1 MSALVRPYGGGGHS
15 ELGYGQNG
23 QVSTTG
29 RKTTNAKRQDSTSE
43 AHLPPR
49 ERLVRAASRLFYY
62 EGVRAIGVERLI
74 AEAGVTKAT
83 FYRHFAS
90 KDDLVVAYLL
100 TKDAYYKG
108 VAEPL
113 AAAHPPAEAIDLIFE
128 AIAEHARE
136 RGFRGSPFMNAAA
149 EYPDADHPIRGLVAS
164 HRDWIRTLFQDL
176 LTRLGHP
183 APESAAGALLMLY
196 DGAMAAGYLDDS
208 TAAHKTLL
216 DAVRLIRAGG

>member
-1 MSALVRPYGGGGHS
+1 M
-15 ELGYGQNG
+15 
-23 QVSTTG
+23 STTG
-29 RKTTNAKRQDSTSE
+29 RKASNAKRQDSTSE
-43 AHLPPR
+43 ANLPPR

-83 FYRHFAS
+83 FYRHFAA

-149 EYPDADHPIRGLVAS
+149 EYPDADHPVRALVTS
-164 HRDWIRTLFQDL
+164 HRDWIRGLFREQ
-176 LTRLGHP
+176 LTRLGH
-183 APESAAGALLMLY
+183 ADPESAAGALLMLY
-196 DGAMAAGYLDDS
+196 DGAMAAGYLDDQ

-216 DAVRLIRAGG
+216 DAVRLIRSEG

>member
-1 MSALVRPYGGGGHS
+1 MPGQ
-15 ELGYGQNG
+15 GQNG
-23 QVSTTG
+23 DVSATQQ
-29 RKTTNAKRQDSTSE
+29 KTMNANDQKTAVVGD
-43 AHLPPR
+43 LPPR

-62 EGVRAIGVERLI
+62 EGVRAVGVERLI

-100 TKDAYYKG
+100 TKDAYYKA

-113 AAAHPPAEAIDLIFE
+113 AAQYPPAEAIDLIFE

-136 RGFRGSPFMNAAA
+136 RGFRGSPFMNAAT
-149 EYPDADHPIRGLVAS
+149 EYPDAGHPVRGLVTS
-164 HRDWIRTLFQDL
+164 HRDWIRALLQDL
-176 LTRLGHP
+176 LTRLGHADP
-183 APESAAGALLMLY
+183 DSAAGALLMLY

-208 TAAHKTLL
+208 TAARETLL
-216 DAVRLIRAGG
+216 NAVRLIRSDG

>member
-1 MSALVRPYGGGGHS
+1 M
-15 ELGYGQNG
+15 
-23 QVSTTG
+23 STTG
-29 RKTTNAKRQDSTSE
+29 QKTTNARRQDSTSE
-43 AHLPPR
+43 ANLPPR

-100 TKDAYYKG
+100 TKDAYYKE

-136 RGFRGSPFMNAAA
+136 RGFRGSPFLNAAA
-149 EYPDADHPIRGLVAS
+149 EYPDANHPIRGLVTS
-164 HRDWIRTLFQDL
+164 HREWIRALFQDL
-176 LTRLGHP
+176 LTRLGH
-183 APESAAGALLMLY
+183 ADPESAAGALLMLY

-216 DAVRLIRAGG
+216 DAVRLIRSGG

>member
-1 MSALVRPYGGGGHS
+1 MSIT
-15 ELGYGQNG
+15 GQ
-23 QVSTTG
+23 
-29 RKTTNAKRQDSTSE
+29 KTTDPARQRTKEE
-43 AHLPPR
+43 ADLPPR

-100 TKDAYYKG
+100 TKDAYYKQ

-113 AAAHPPAEAIDLIFE
+113 AAGHPPAEAIDLIFE

-149 EYPDADHPIRGLVAS
+149 EYPDGTHPVRGLVTS
-164 HRDWIRTLFQDL
+164 HRDWIRTLFKEL
-176 LTRLGHP
+176 LTRLGH
-183 APESAAGALLMLY
+183 ADAESAAGALLMLY

-208 TAAHKTLL
+208 TAAQKTLL
-216 DAVRLIRAGG
+216 NAVRLIRSGG

>member
-1 MSALVRPYGGGGHS
+1 MPG
-15 ELGYGQNG
+15 EGQNG
-23 QVSTTG
+23 EVSTAGQKPIHANHPQT
-29 RKTTNAKRQDSTSE
+29 AVVAD
-43 AHLPPR
+43 LPPR

-100 TKDAYYKG
+100 TKDTYYKS

-113 AAAHPPAEAIDLIFE
+113 AAGYPPGEAIDRIFE

-136 RGFRGSPFMNAAA
+136 RGFRGSPFLNAAA
-149 EYPDADHPIRGLVAS
+149 EYPDADHPVRALVAT
-164 HRDWIRTLFQDL
+164 HRDWIRGLFQDL
-176 LTRLGHP
+176 LTRLGH
-183 APESAAGALLMLY
+183 ADPESAAGALLMLY

-208 TAAHKTLL
+208 TAAHRTLL
-216 DAVRLIRAGG
+216 NAVRLIRSDG

>member
-1 MSALVRPYGGGGHS
+1 MS
-15 ELGYGQNG
+15 
-23 QVSTTG
+23 STEQ
-29 RKTTNAKRQDSTSE
+29 KTTDAKHQRSTIE
-43 AHLPPR
+43 GDLPPR

-83 FYRHFAS
+83 FYRHFAA

-100 TKDAYYKG
+100 TKDAYYKD

-136 RGFRGSPFMNAAA
+136 RDFRGSPFMNAAA
-149 EYPDADHPIRGLVAS
+149 EYPDATHPVRGLVTS
-164 HRDWIRTLFQDL
+164 HRDWIRTLFQEL
-176 LTRLGHP
+176 LTRLGHTD
-183 APESAAGALLMLY
+183 AKSAAGALLMLY

-216 DAVRLIRAGG
+216 DAVRLIRSGG

>member
-1 MSALVRPYGGGGHS
+1 M
-15 ELGYGQNG
+15 
-23 QVSTTG
+23 
-29 RKTTNAKRQDSTSE
+29 
-43 AHLPPR
+43 
-49 ERLVRAASRLFYY
+49 RAASRLFYY

-90 KDDLVVAYLL
+90 KDDLVVAYLQ

-149 EYPDADHPIRGLVAS
+149 EYPDADHPVRGLVTS
-164 HRDWIRTLFQDL
+164 HRNWIRTLFQEQL
-176 LTRLGHP
+176 ARLGH
-183 APESAAGALLMLY
+183 ADAESAAGALLMLY
-196 DGAMAAGYLDDS
+196 DGAMAAGYLDDLS
-208 TAAHKTLL
+208 AAHKTLL
-216 DAVRLIRAGG
+216 DAVRLIRSGG

>member
-1 MSALVRPYGGGGHS
+1 M
-15 ELGYGQNG
+15 
-23 QVSTTG
+23 STTG
-29 RKTTNAKRQDSTSE
+29 QKTTNAKRQESTIE
-43 AHLPPR
+43 GDLPPR

-136 RGFRGSPFMNAAA
+136 RGFRGSPFLNAAA
-149 EYPDADHPIRGLVAS
+149 EYPDADHPIRRLVAS
-164 HRDWIRTLFQDL
+164 HRDWIRALFQDL
-176 LTRLGHP
+176 LTRLGQ
-183 APESAAGALLMLY
+183 ADAESAAGALLMLY

-216 DAVRLIRAGG
+216 DAVRLIRSGG

>member
-1 MSALVRPYGGGGHS
+1 MEVSIT
-15 ELGYGQNG
+15 GQ
-23 QVSTTG
+23 TTDA
-29 RKTTNAKRQDSTSE
+29 TRQGTE
-43 AHLPPR
+43 AERELPPR

-100 TKDAYYKG
+100 TKDAYYRA

-113 AAAHPPAEAIDLIFE
+113 AVGHPPAEAIDLIFE

-149 EYPDADHPIRGLVAS
+149 EYPDATHPVRGLVAS
-164 HRDWIRTLFQDL
+164 HRDWLRALFQEL
-176 LTRLGHP
+176 LARLGHSDP
-183 APESAAGALLMLY
+183 KSAAGALLMLY
-196 DGAMAAGYLDDS
+196 DGAMVAGYLDDS
-208 TAAHKTLL
+208 TAARRTLL
-216 DAVRLIRAGG
+216 DAVRLIRSQG

>member
-1 MSALVRPYGGGGHS
+1 MSS
-15 ELGYGQNG
+15 TGQ
-23 QVSTTG
+23 
-29 RKTTNAKRQDSTSE
+29 KTTDAKHQQSTIE
-43 AHLPPR
+43 GDPPPR

-83 FYRHFAS
+83 FYRHFAA

-100 TKDAYYKG
+100 TKDAYYKD

-149 EYPDADHPIRGLVAS
+149 EYPDATHPVRGLVTS
-164 HRDWIRTLFQDL
+164 HRDWIRTLFQEL
-176 LTRLGHP
+176 LTRLGHTDP
-183 APESAAGALLMLY
+183 KSAAGALLMLY

-216 DAVRLIRAGG
+216 DAVRLIRSGG

>member
-1 MSALVRPYGGGGHS
+1 MSS
-15 ELGYGQNG
+15 TGQKNTDAKHRE
-23 QVSTTG
+23 STI
-29 RKTTNAKRQDSTSE
+29 E
-43 AHLPPR
+43 ADLPPR

-83 FYRHFAS
+83 FYRHFAA

-100 TKDAYYKG
+100 TKDAYYKD

-113 AAAHPPAEAIDLIFE
+113 ADGHPPAEAIDLIFK

-149 EYPDADHPIRGLVAS
+149 EYPDATHPVRDLVTA

-183 APESAAGALLMLY
+183 DPKSAAGALLMLY

-216 DAVRLIRAGG
+216 DAVRLIRSGG

>member
-1 MSALVRPYGGGGHS
+1 M
-15 ELGYGQNG
+15 
-23 QVSTTG
+23 STTG
-29 RKTTNAKRQDSTSE
+29 QKTTNAKRQDSTSE
-43 AHLPPR
+43 ANLPPR

-164 HRDWIRTLFQDL
+164 HRVWIRSLFQDL
-176 LTRLGHP
+176 LTRLGH
-183 APESAAGALLMLY
+183 ADPESAAGALLMLY

-216 DAVRLIRAGG
+216 DAVRLIRSGG

>member
-1 MSALVRPYGGGGHS
+1 MSS
-15 ELGYGQNG
+15 TGQ
-23 QVSTTG
+23 
-29 RKTTNAKRQDSTSE
+29 KTTDAKHQASTIE
-43 AHLPPR
+43 GDLPPR

-83 FYRHFAS
+83 FYRHFAA
-90 KDDLVVAYLL
+90 KDDLVVAYLR
-100 TKDAYYKG
+100 TKDAYYKD

-149 EYPDADHPIRGLVAS
+149 EYPDATHPVRGLVTT
-164 HRDWIRTLFQDL
+164 HRDWIRTLFQEL
-176 LTRLGHP
+176 LTRLGHTDP
-183 APESAAGALLMLY
+183 KSAAGALLMLY

-216 DAVRLIRAGG
+216 DAVRLIRSGG

>member
-1 MSALVRPYGGGGHS
+1 VSS
-15 ELGYGQNG
+15 TGQ
-23 QVSTTG
+23 
-29 RKTTNAKRQDSTSE
+29 KTTDSTSRE
-43 AHLPPR
+43 TKSEGELPPR

-100 TKDAYYKG
+100 TKDAYYKE

-113 AAAHPPAEAIDLIFE
+113 AAGHPPAEAIDLIFE

-149 EYPDADHPIRGLVAS
+149 EYPDADHPVRGLVTS
-164 HRDWIRTLFQDL
+164 HRNWIRTLLQDL
-176 LTRLGHP
+176 LTRLGH
-183 APESAAGALLMLY
+183 ADPESAAGALLMLY

-216 DAVRLIRAGG
+216 NAVRLIRSDG

>member
-1 MSALVRPYGGGGHS
+1 MIST
-15 ELGYGQNG
+15 GQKN
-23 QVSTTG
+23 TDARHRET
-29 RKTTNAKRQDSTSE
+29 AIE
-43 AHLPPR
+43 ADLPPR

-83 FYRHFAS
+83 FYRHFAA

-100 TKDAYYKG
+100 TKDAYYKD

-113 AAAHPPAEAIDLIFE
+113 AAGHPPAEAIDLIFD

-149 EYPDADHPIRGLVAS
+149 EYPDATHPVRGLVAT
-164 HRDWIRTLFQDL
+164 HRHWIRTLFQDL
-176 LTRLGHP
+176 LAQLGHTDP
-183 APESAAGALLMLY
+183 ASAAGALLMLY

-216 DAVRLIRAGG
+216 DAVRLIRSGGPGG

>member
-1 MSALVRPYGGGGHS
+1 MSITGKK
-15 ELGYGQNG
+15 
-23 QVSTTG
+23 TTDTG
-29 RKTTNAKRQDSTSE
+29 RQGTKTVVD
-43 AHLPPR
+43 LPPR
-49 ERLVRAASRLFYY
+49 ERLVQAASRLFYY
-62 EGVRAIGVERLI
+62 EGVRAVGVERLI
-74 AEAGVTKAT
+74 SEAGVTKVT

-113 AAAHPPAEAIDLIFE
+113 AAGHPPAEAIDLIFE

-149 EYPDADHPIRGLVAS
+149 EYPDADHPVRALVSS
-164 HRDWIRTLFQDL
+164 HREWTRTLFRDL
-176 LTRLGHP
+176 LTRLGHTD
-183 APESAAGALLMLY
+183 PESGAGALLMLY

-208 TAAHKTLL
+208 TAAQKTLL
-216 DAVRLIRAGG
+216 DAVRLIRSAG

>member
-1 MSALVRPYGGGGHS
+1 
-15 ELGYGQNG
+15 
-23 QVSTTG
+23 VSTTG
-29 RKTTNAKRQDSTSE
+29 QKTTNAKRQGSTTE
-43 AHLPPR
+43 GDLPPR

-149 EYPDADHPIRGLVAS
+149 EYPDADHPIRGLVKS
-164 HRDWIRTLFQDL
+164 HRDWIRALFQDL
-176 LTRLGHP
+176 LTRLGHTDP
-183 APESAAGALLMLY
+183 QSAAGALLMLY

-216 DAVRLIRAGG
+216 DAVRLIRSEG

>member
-1 MSALVRPYGGGGHS
+1 M
-15 ELGYGQNG
+15 
-23 QVSTTG
+23 
-29 RKTTNAKRQDSTSE
+29 
-43 AHLPPR
+43 
-49 ERLVRAASRLFYY
+49 
-62 EGVRAIGVERLI
+62 ERLI

-100 TKDAYYKG
+100 TKDVYYKQ

-113 AAAHPPAEAIDLIFE
+113 AAAYPPAEAIDLIFE

-136 RGFRGSPFMNAAA
+136 RGFRGSPFLNAAA
-149 EYPDADHPIRGLVAS
+149 EYPDADHPVRGLVTT
-164 HRDWIRTLFQDL
+164 HRNWIRNLFQDL
-176 LTRLGHP
+176 LTRLGH
-183 APESAAGALLMLY
+183 ADPESAAGALLMLY

-216 DAVRLIRAGG
+216 DAVRLIRSGG

>member
-1 MSALVRPYGGGGHS
+1 MSS
-15 ELGYGQNG
+15 TGQNNTDAKH
-23 QVSTTG
+23 QSSTIE
-29 RKTTNAKRQDSTSE
+29 KD
-43 AHLPPR
+43 LPPR

-83 FYRHFAS
+83 FYRHFAA

-100 TKDAYYKG
+100 TKDAYYKD

-113 AAAHPPAEAIDLIFE
+113 AAGHPPAEALDLIFE

-136 RGFRGSPFMNAAA
+136 RGFRGSPFLNAAA
-149 EYPDADHPIRGLVAS
+149 EYPDAAHPVRSLVAT

-176 LTRLGHP
+176 LTRLGHTD
-183 APESAAGALLMLY
+183 PESAAGALLMLY
-196 DGAMAAGYLDDS
+196 DGAMAVGYLDDS

-216 DAVRLIRAGG
+216 DAVRLIRSGG

>member
-1 MSALVRPYGGGGHS
+1 M
-15 ELGYGQNG
+15 
-23 QVSTTG
+23 STTG
-29 RKTTNAKRQDSTSE
+29 QKTVSAKHRETKIEGD
-43 AHLPPR
+43 LPPR

-100 TKDAYYKG
+100 TKDAYYKE

-113 AAAHPPAEAIDLIFE
+113 AAGHPPAEAIDLIFE

-149 EYPDADHPIRGLVAS
+149 EYPDADHPVRGLVTS
-164 HRDWIRTLFQDL
+164 HRDWIRSLFRDL
-176 LTRLGHP
+176 LTRLGH
-183 APESAAGALLMLY
+183 ADPESAAGALLMLY

-208 TAAHKTLL
+208 TAAHNTLR
-216 DAVRLIRAGG
+216 DAVRLIRSGG

>member
-1 MSALVRPYGGGGHS
+1 MSS
-15 ELGYGQNG
+15 TGQ
-23 QVSTTG
+23 
-29 RKTTNAKRQDSTSE
+29 KTTDAARQATTIDRE
-43 AHLPPR
+43 LPPR

-83 FYRHFAS
+83 FYRHFAA

-100 TKDAYYKG
+100 TKDAYYKE

-113 AAAHPPAEAIDLIFE
+113 AAEHPPAEAIDLIFE

-136 RGFRGSPFMNAAA
+136 RGFRGSPFLNAAA
-149 EYPDADHPIRGLVAS
+149 EYPDADHPVRALVTT
-164 HRDWIRTLFQDL
+164 HRNWIRTLFEDL
-176 LTRLGHP
+176 LIRFGHADP
-183 APESAAGALLMLY
+183 ASAAGALLMMY

-208 TAAHKTLL
+208 TAAQQTLL
-216 DAVRLIRAGG
+216 NAVRLIRSGS

>member
-1 MSALVRPYGGGGHS
+1 MSIT
-15 ELGYGQNG
+15 GQN
-23 QVSTTG
+23 TDD
-29 RKTTNAKRQDSTSE
+29 ATSQE
-43 AHLPPR
+43 TKKEGELPPR

-90 KDDLVVAYLL
+90 KDDLVLAYLL
-100 TKDAYYKG
+100 SKDAYYRA

-113 AAAHPPAEAIDLIFE
+113 AAGHPPEEAIDLIFE

-149 EYPDADHPIRGLVAS
+149 EYPDAAHPVRRLVAS
-164 HRDWIRTLFQDL
+164 HRDWTRALFQEL
-176 LTRLGHP
+176 LTRVDH
-183 APESAAGALLMLY
+183 ADPESAAGALLMLY
-196 DGAMAAGYLDDS
+196 DGAMAAGYLDDT

-216 DAVRLIRAGG
+216 DAVRLIRSGG

>member
-1 MSALVRPYGGGGHS
+1 MSS
-15 ELGYGQNG
+15 TGQ
-23 QVSTTG
+23 
-29 RKTTNAKRQDSTSE
+29 KTTDAKHPQSTIE
-43 AHLPPR
+43 GDLPPR

-83 FYRHFAS
+83 FYRHFAA

-100 TKDAYYKG
+100 TKDAYYKD

-149 EYPDADHPIRGLVAS
+149 EYPDATHPVRGLVTS
-164 HRDWIRTLFQDL
+164 HRDWIRTLFQEL
-176 LTRLGHP
+176 LTRLGHADP
-183 APESAAGALLMLY
+183 KSAAGALLMLY

-208 TAAHKTLL
+208 TAAQKTLL
-216 DAVRLIRAGG
+216 DAVRLIRSGG

>member
-1 MSALVRPYGGGGHS
+1 MSS
-15 ELGYGQNG
+15 TGQ
-23 QVSTTG
+23 
-29 RKTTNAKRQDSTSE
+29 KTTDAKHQESTIE
-43 AHLPPR
+43 GDLPPR

-83 FYRHFAS
+83 FYRHFAA
-90 KDDLVVAYLL
+90 KDDLVVAYLR
-100 TKDAYYKG
+100 TKDAYYKD

-136 RGFRGSPFMNAAA
+136 RGFRGSPFLNAAA
-149 EYPDADHPIRGLVAS
+149 EYPDATHPVRGLVAS
-164 HRDWIRTLFQDL
+164 HRDWIRTLFQEL
-176 LTRLGHP
+176 LTRLGHTD
-183 APESAAGALLMLY
+183 PESAAGALLMLY

-208 TAAHKTLL
+208 TTAHKTLL
-216 DAVRLIRAGG
+216 DAVRLIRSGG

>member
-1 MSALVRPYGGGGHS
+1 
-15 ELGYGQNG
+15 
-23 QVSTTG
+23 VSTTG
-29 RKTTNAKRQDSTSE
+29 QKTTNPKRRESTIE
-43 AHLPPR
+43 GDLPPR

-100 TKDAYYKG
+100 TKDAYYKQ

-113 AAAHPPAEAIDLIFE
+113 AAGHPPAEAIDLIFE

-136 RGFRGSPFMNAAA
+136 RGFRGSPFLNASA
-149 EYPDADHPIRGLVAS
+149 EYPDADHPVRDLVTT
-164 HRDWIRTLFQDL
+164 HRNWIRSLFQDL
-176 LTRLGHP
+176 LTRLGH
-183 APESAAGALLMLY
+183 ADPESAAGALLMLY

-208 TAAHKTLL
+208 TAAYETLL
-216 DAVRLIRAGG
+216 NAVRLIRSGS

>member
-1 MSALVRPYGGGGHS
+1 M
-15 ELGYGQNG
+15 
-23 QVSTTG
+23 
-29 RKTTNAKRQDSTSE
+29 
-43 AHLPPR
+43 PPR

-83 FYRHFAS
+83 FYRHFAA

-113 AAAHPPAEAIDLIFE
+113 AAGHPPAEAIDLIFE

-136 RGFRGSPFMNAAA
+136 RGFRGSPFLNAAA
-149 EYPDADHPIRGLVAS
+149 EYPDADHPVRSLVAS
-164 HRDWIRTLFQDL
+164 HRDWIRTLFQEL
-176 LTRLGHP
+176 LTGVGH
-183 APESAAGALLMLY
+183 AEPESAAGALLMLY

-216 DAVRLIRAGG
+216 DAVRLIRSGS

>member
-1 MSALVRPYGGGGHS
+1 MSISRQQTTDTTRQGTKADGGLS
-15 ELGYGQNG
+15 
-23 QVSTTG
+23 
-29 RKTTNAKRQDSTSE
+29 
-43 AHLPPR
+43 PR
-49 ERLVRAASRLFYY
+49 ERLVQAASRLFYY

-83 FYRHFAS
+83 FYRHFAA

-100 TKDAYYKG
+100 TKDAYYKE

-113 AAAHPPAEAIDLIFE
+113 AAAYPPAEAIDLIFE

-136 RGFRGSPFMNAAA
+136 RGFRGSPFLNAAA
-149 EYPDADHPIRGLVAS
+149 EYPDADHPVRRLVTS
-164 HRDWIRTLFQDL
+164 HRDWIRSLFQNL
-176 LTRLGHP
+176 LARLGHT

-216 DAVRLIRAGG
+216 DAVRLIRSGG

>member
-1 MSALVRPYGGGGHS
+1 MSS
-15 ELGYGQNG
+15 TGQKTTDAKH
-23 QVSTTG
+23 QQSTTEG
-29 RKTTNAKRQDSTSE
+29 D
-43 AHLPPR
+43 LPPR

-83 FYRHFAS
+83 FYRHFAA

-100 TKDAYYKG
+100 TKDAYYKD

-149 EYPDADHPIRGLVAS
+149 EYPDATHPVRGLVTT
-164 HRDWIRTLFQDL
+164 HRDWIRTLFQEL
-176 LTRLGHP
+176 LTRLGHTDP
-183 APESAAGALLMLY
+183 KSAAGALLMLY

-216 DAVRLIRAGG
+216 DAVRLIRSGG

>member
-1 MSALVRPYGGGGHS
+1 MSI
-15 ELGYGQNG
+15 
-23 QVSTTG
+23 TG
-29 RKTTNAKRQDSTSE
+29 KKTTDA
-43 AHLPPR
+43 AHQGTKTVADLPPR
-49 ERLVRAASRLFYY
+49 ERLVQAASRLFYY
-62 EGVRAIGVERLI
+62 EGVRAVGVERLI
-74 AEAGVTKAT
+74 SEAGVTKVT

-100 TKDAYYKG
+100 TKDAYYKE

-136 RGFRGSPFMNAAA
+136 RGFRGSPFLNAAA
-149 EYPDADHPIRGLVAS
+149 EYPDADHPVRGLVTS

-176 LTRLGHP
+176 LTRLGH
-183 APESAAGALLMLY
+183 ADPESAAGALLMLY

-216 DAVRLIRAGG
+216 DAVRLIRSGG